1 MLRTDLKIF
10 LPERLG
16 NEPNAGGHRTSTPL
30 TNGKLNEVF
39 TAISDV
45 DYARSSFEL
54 VKLYPAVATADD
66 SRLQDAR
73 IFLSDQPADPLVTTL
88 LVQSNQLQDTS
99 LLPEMMDMLASAKFH
114 GLATA
119 TSEIVAESQEIKI
132 DRVHANLAPTTS
144 RRIDHTGVKPPVE
157 TSGYRIARQQS
168 YGKLYN
174 ISINIPDLI
183 TDRPFF
189 YGSYQLYDYTQRRYV
204 TAIMP
209 QTDFDLVGTTISNKT
224 TLSSPVREGEFFNLF
239 YLPNEFYRFHDFV
252 LDGSALTLGPGE
264 RVEPKTVKIK
274 IPNSYITITDNGNG
288 ELITQ
293 GRLVATI
300 DYNTGVLNALEPID
314 FDTPGKEL
322 GAIIRTKPITVRE
335 FQFSVS
341 QDAMPETLYIRCKSA
356 QGTDLSA
363 SCDAQG
369 VITGQGI
376 TGSFSAT
383 SMVTLSFE
391 VDVLPESVSYDYS
404 DLVYEPVPTPPGG
417 IDRSKLPGNG
427 IVPIFHAN
435 NLVSIQSRV
444 RTPHP
449 NLTNGQVI
457 NVVADADWVDILD
470 GSGASLY
477 SADDSNYA
485 YDRQT
490 GAVTINPGIATF
502 TPPYII
508 TTIQSELAMVTD
520 IDATTLQTL
529 IPIKRTYP
537 AGSTISSVYMLED
550 LQAKSVDER
559 TLAAWQ
565 NNYED
570 SGTPASNSINTTQYP
585 VELTNIGCISQR
597 WAIVFTSD
605 GYDVL
610 GEYVGKIYSG
620 VTAED
625 CAPINPFTAAPYF
638 ILRKEAIGNGLNPG
652 EAFLFTSQSASRP
665 IMATRSVSPGHS
677 HIEQDSSTIAFSG
690 VY

>member
-16 NEPNAGGHRTSTPL
+16 NEPNAGGHRTNTPL

-39 TAISDV
+39 TSISDV
-45 DYARSSFEL
+45 DYARSAFEL
-54 VKLYPAVATADD
+54 VKLYPAVATGDD

-73 IFLSDQPADPLVTTL
+73 IFLSDQPTDPLLTTL
-88 LVQSNQLQDTS
+88 LVQSSQLQDTS
-99 LLPEMMDMLASAKFH
+99 LLSGMMDMLAAAKFH
-114 GLATA
+114 GLASA
-119 TSEIVAESQEIKI
+119 TSAITAESQEIKV

-157 TSGYRIARQQS
+157 TSGYKIVRQQS
-168 YGKLYN
+168 YGRLYN
-174 ISINIPDLI
+174 ISIDVPDLVSG
-183 TDRPFF
+183 RPYF
-189 YGSYQLYDYTQRRYV
+189 YGTYQKYDYDLRKYITATLTQDQFV
-204 TAIMP
+204 IN
-209 QTDFDLVGTTISNKT
+209 GTTITNKT
-224 TLSSPVREGEFFNLF
+224 ILSSPIKYGEFFNLH
-239 YLPNEFYRFHDFV
+239 YLPAEFYRFHDFV
-252 LDGSALTLGPGE
+252 LDGSTLTLGPGE
-264 RVEPKTVKIK
+264 RVEPKTVWIK
-274 IPNSYITITDNGNG
+274 IPDSYGTIIDNGKG
-288 ELITQ
+288 ELIIS

-300 DYNTGVLNALEPID
+300 DYDTGVLNAMEPIE
-314 FDTPGKEL
+314 FDAAGRNL
-322 GAIIRTKPITVRE
+322 GAIIRTKPITIRTL
-335 FQFSVS
+335 QFALDQS
-341 QDAMPETLYIRCKSA
+341 AIPETLYIRCKST

-369 VITGQGI
+369 VITGEGI
-376 TGSFSAT
+376 TGSLGAT
-383 SMVTLSFE
+383 SLVTLSFN
-391 VDVLPESVSYDYS
+391 VDVLPDSVSYDYA
-404 DLVYEPVPTPPGG
+404 DLIYEPVPTPPGG

-435 NLVSIQSRV
+435 NLVSIQSRE
-444 RTPHP
+444 RTSHP
-449 NLTNGQVI
+449 NLSNGQVI
-457 NVVADADWVDILD
+457 NAIVDADWVDILD
-470 GSGASLY
+470 GNGASLY
-477 SADDSNYA
+477 SADDSNYS
-485 YDRQT
+485 YDRQNGT
-490 GAVTINPGIATF
+490 VTIKPGITVF
-502 TPPYII
+502 SPPYII
-508 TTIQSELAMVTD
+508 TTIQSELAMVAD

-605 GYDVL
+605 GYDVI

-625 CAPINPFTAAPYF
+625 CAPINPFTASPYF

-652 EAFLFTSQSASRP
+652 EAFLFTTQSAARP
-665 IMATRSVSPGHS
+665 VMTTRSVSPGHS
-677 HIEQDSSTIAFSG
+677 NIEQDSSTIAFWGS
-690 VY
+690 V